1 MMRLTRAVLA
11 TVMFVFVGVNAA
23 SAQDFTDED
32 IRDYAVI
39 LMAQKSIT
47 DKITP
52 AVEEYIAKQE
62 GIDNNKFAE
71 LDAIANGDATK
82 LPNGTPEEKFQRTFY
97 KTMQDRVVAKKKKAA
112 QTVVSQLATHGL
124 GAKKYNA
131 IKKAYKSDSSIK
143 AKVDGLMSSMTAE

>member
-1 MMRLTRAVLA
+1 M
-11 TVMFVFVGVNAA
+11 
-23 SAQDFTDED
+23 SAPHLVDQTSFSTSS
-32 IRDYAVI
+32 
-39 LMAQKSIT
+39 SIDDVT
-47 DKITP
+47 
-52 AVEEYIAKQE
+52 
-62 GIDNNKFAE
+62 AE

-82 LPNGTPEEKFQRTFY
+82 LPNGTPEEQFQRTFY

-131 IKKAYKSDSSIK
+131 IKKAYRSDSSIK

>member
-1 MMRLTRAVLA
+1 MRLTRAVLA

-62 GIDNNKFAE
+62 GIDN
-71 LDAIANGDATK
+71 K
-82 LPNGTPEEKFQRTFY
+82 LPNGTPEEQFQRTFY

-131 IKKAYKSDSSIK
+131 IKKAYRSDSSIK